1 MISRTPT
8 EYKGQIDFESED
20 IIRVAIGDS
29 REAMRAGIR
38 QMLSSEENIK
48 VVGEARNG
56 KELLAIIQ
64 QLSPDSVILDGK
76 MRGVD
81 NPQIIGEIKKL
92 AKNIDVIVL
101 NDEKG
106 LLIPAIESGVSG
118 FITRDISRGELVTV
132 IRIIHL
138 WHSVLF
144 NNGAHFALVRL

>member
-1 MISRTPT
+1 MYSRTPV
-8 EYKGQIDFESED
+8 EYKVQMNIEAED

-29 REAMRAGIR
+29 REAMRAGLR
-38 QMLSSEENIK
+38 TMLSSEENIK

-64 QLSPDSVILDGK
+64 QLSPDTVILDGK

-81 NPQIIGEIKKL
+81 SSQIISEIKKL
-92 AKNIDVIVL
+92 VKNIDVIVL
-101 NDEKG
+101 NDEKS

-118 FITRDISRGELVTV
+118 FITRDISRSELVTV

-144 NNGAHFALVRL
+144 NNGTHFTLVRL

>member
-1 MISRTPT
+1 MFSRTPV
-8 EYKGQIDFESED
+8 EYKDKVDFESED
-20 IIRVAIGDS
+20 VIRIAIGDS
-29 REAMRAGIR
+29 REAMRAGLR
-38 QMLSSEENIK
+38 TMLSSDENIR

-56 KELLAIIQ
+56 RELLAIIQ

-81 NPQIIGEIKKL
+81 SSQIIGEIKKL
-92 AKNIDVIVL
+92 ARNIDVIVL

-118 FITRDISRGELVTV
+118 FITRDISRSELITV

-144 NNGAHFALVRL
+144 QNGAHFALVRL

>member
-1 MISRTPT
+1 MYNRAPV
-8 EYKGQIDFESED
+8 EYKVPIDTRSED
-20 IIRVAIGDS
+20 IITVAIGDS
-29 REAMRAGIR
+29 REAMRAGLTT
-38 QMLSSEENIK
+38 MLSREENIK

-56 KELLAIIQ
+56 RELLSIIQ
-64 QLSPDSVILDGK
+64 QMRPDTVILDGK

-81 NPQIIGEIKKL
+81 SNQIVSEIKKL
-92 AKNIDVIVL
+92 AKGIGVIVL
-101 NDEKG
+101 NDEKN

-144 NNGAHFALVRL
+144 NNGSHFALVRL